1 MYIPNSDSGFAA
13 WADNFVTLIAAAPA
27 TYGLEAA
34 DAAALSAQQT
44 IWDAAYAL
52 CLSPSTKTKV
62 AVADKDGEK
71 VTHLQICRSYAAQIR
86 ANAGVS
92 DPDKAALGLTIPDP
106 TPTPVPPPTT
116 APVLNIP
123 LIGSL
128 VHMMTIVDVLTPTLK
143 AKPQG
148 VAGCIIHY
156 KDGASPATDPAGA
169 SLLLL
174 ATKSDN
180 ILSVADGTI
189 GQIRTYWGQW
199 YNRKG
204 EIGPMGAACHAV
216 IASL

>member
-13 WADNFVTLIAAAPA
+13 WSDNFVTLIGLDPA
-27 TYGLEAA
+27 RYGLEAA
-34 DAAALSAQQT
+34 DAAALLAQEA
-44 IWDAAYAL
+44 IWSAAYAL

-86 ANAGVS
+86 ANAGVA
-92 DPDKAALGLTIPDP
+92 DPDKTALGLTIPDP

-116 APVLNIP
+116 APVLNVP

-156 KDGASPATDPAGA
+156 KDGVAAATDPTGA
-169 SLLLL
+169 SLLML

-180 ILSVADGTI
+180 ILSVAGGTL
-189 GQIRTYWGQW
+189 GHIRTYWGQW

-204 EIGPMGAACHAV
+204 EIGPMGASCSAV